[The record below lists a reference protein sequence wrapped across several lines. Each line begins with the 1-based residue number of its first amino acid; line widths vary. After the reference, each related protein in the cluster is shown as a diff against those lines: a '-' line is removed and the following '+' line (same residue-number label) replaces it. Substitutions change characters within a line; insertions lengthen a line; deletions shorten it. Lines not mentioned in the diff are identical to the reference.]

1 MSLMSMTPTTE
12 LEAVNTI
19 ISIIGESPINSLT
32 DERTH
37 DITVAINILKEI
49 TVETQTEGWNWN
61 TEDDY
66 PLAPNL
72 DQRIVLPSNTVRV
85 HFRDTNDGRDL
96 VMRGQKLYDRVNHT
110 DKFTETIYAT
120 ITLLLPFEELPE
132 PARRYIILKAG
143 RVFQDRVVG
152 SGYLHDFNAMDEAR
166 ARAALLADERK
177 SDRPNI
183 LNGIAGQRYNPWRPF
198 NVLNRRRG

>member
-1 MSLMSMTPTTE
+1 MSLMSLTPTSE

-37 DITVAINILKEI
+37 DIAVAINILKE
-49 TVETQTEGWNWN
+49 TMVTLQTEGWNWN

-66 PLAPNL
+66 PLTPNL
-72 DQRIVLPSNTVRV
+72 DKQIVLPANIVRV
-85 HFRDTNDGRDL
+85 HFRDTNDGRDVIL
-96 VMRGQKLYDRVNHT
+96 RGQKLYDRLNHT
-110 DKFTETIYAT
+110 YQFTETLYAT
-120 ITLLLPFEELPE
+120 ITFLLAFEEMPE
-132 PARRYIILKAG
+132 PARRFVVLTAG
-143 RVFQDRVVG
+143 RIFQDRVVG
-152 SGYLHDFNAMDEAR
+152 SGHLHDFNMLDEAR

-183 LNGIAGQRYNPWRPF
+183 LNGTTQSPP
-198 NVLNRRRG
+198 RGVPSTS